1 MAFEKNWRERKIIHR
16 TPGGKMTRVK
26 ISSLPAEEQ
35 QKYNP
40 NRFKRL
46 GGNTMMSQDDYME
59 IQRHD
64 FEAGYIFDFYVQY
77 HGVDELKEIPEGT
90 QIVAVI
96 DGTKVND
103 IFHDED
109 QDIIRVKKVPM
120 DAVKSVIVVPEDGD
134 INYDD
139 VSENDFEDIS
149 ELEDK
154 EKYEK
159 IKFNDIGIYKID
171 ISNFVEWLEIYIDDP
186 DVKDIKEKAVSV
198 VKEGFYNFYYSGE

>member
-139 VSENDFEDIS
+139 VSENDF
-149 ELEDK
+149 
-154 EKYEK
+154 
-159 IKFNDIGIYKID
+159 
-171 ISNFVEWLEIYIDDP
+171 
-186 DVKDIKEKAVSV
+186 
-198 VKEGFYNFYYSGE
+198 